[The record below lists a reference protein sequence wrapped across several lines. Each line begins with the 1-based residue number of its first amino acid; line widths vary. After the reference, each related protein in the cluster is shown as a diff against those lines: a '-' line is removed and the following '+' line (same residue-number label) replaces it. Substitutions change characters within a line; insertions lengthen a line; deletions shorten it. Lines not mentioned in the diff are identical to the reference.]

1 MKRFQNHIILYRALI
16 ILFTMTG
23 LTVHAN
29 SIVSDEET
37 KTIQSVRHAATS
49 VLGVRVDWVKS
60 TPIAGLFEVMTERGI
75 FYSSIDGKYIVRGNF
90 FDTTQGFANLTE
102 QSMGAMRLDKVQD
115 FKSSMIVY
123 PAKKEKFKITV
134 FTDVDC
140 GYCRKM
146 HAQIDQ
152 YNALG
157 ITVQYMAFPRG
168 GKGYPAWT
176 SMQSLWC
183 SDDQKKAMDELKA
196 GSKIPVEM
204 CDNKVAQHYELG
216 VEFGVSGTPSLLL
229 NDGSLLVGYRAP
241 QDLLNVL
248 SQ

>member
-1 MKRFQNHIILYRALI
+1 MKHFLYGSLI
-16 ILFTMTG
+16 FLFTMTSFI
-23 LTVHAN
+23 VNAN
-29 SIVSDEET
+29 SLVNTNET
-37 KTIQSVRHAATS
+37 ETIQSVRHAAAR
-49 VLGVRVDWVKS
+49 VLGLRVDWVKPA
-60 TPIAGLFEVMTERGI
+60 PITGLFEVMTERGI
-75 FYSSIDGKYIVRGNF
+75 FYSNIDGKYIVRGNI
-90 FDTTQGFANLTE
+90 FDTSQSFSNLTE

-123 PAKKEKFKITV
+123 PAKKEKFKVTV

-146 HAQIDQ
+146 HTQIEE

-168 GKGYPAWT
+168 GEGYPAWT

-183 SDDQKKAMDELKA
+183 SDDQKKAMNELKA
-196 GSKIPVEM
+196 GSQIASHV
-204 CDNKVAQHYELG
+204 CDNKVAEHYALG
-216 VEFGVSGTPSLLL
+216 VEFGVTGTPSLLL
-229 NDGSLLVGYRAP
+229 NDGSLLVGYREP
-241 QDLLNVL
+241 QNLLNLL

>member
-1 MKRFQNHIILYRALI
+1 MKSFLYSTLI
-16 ILFTMTG
+16 ILLTLAS
-23 LTVHAN
+23 LTVNAK
-29 SIVSDEET
+29 SVVSDKEIEVT
-37 KTIQSVRHAATS
+37 KTIESVRDAAAD
-49 VLGVRVDWVKS
+49 VLGLRIDWVKPS
-60 TPIAGLFEVMTERGI
+60 PIAGLFEVMTERGI
-75 FYSSIDGKYIVRGNF
+75 FYSNIDGKYIVRGNV
-90 FDTTQGFANLTE
+90 FDTGQGFTNLTE
-102 QSMGAMRLDKVQD
+102 QSMGAMRLDKVKD

-146 HAQIDQ
+146 HTQIKQ

-196 GSKIPVEM
+196 GSQIDSKI
-204 CDNKVAQHYELG
+204 CDNKVAEHYALG
-216 VEFGVSGTPSLLL
+216 VEFGVTGTPSLLL

-241 QDLLNVL
+241 QDLLKL
-248 SQ
+248 LGQ